1 MLKKLFNIML
11 SIFMVC
17 ASLHLG
23 VLQVKAQTGSNL
35 ALNQR
40 VTASSTASGKVIGN
54 VVDGKAVTKATWQN
68 NYGGSEYNRGNG
80 DLVEDL
86 TIDLG
91 LHANINRIVL
101 TWTQSVWAIEFSIE
115 GSFDGKTF
123 FTI

>member
-1 MLKKLFNIML
+1 MLKKLCNIML

-101 TWTQSVWAIEFSIE
+101 TWTQSVWA
-115 GSFDGKTF
+115 
-123 FTI
+123 